1 MAPEAAAKPPGPLAL
16 LQGEGLAWSVG
27 DRFILVDVDVQFAPG
42 SLTVLWGDNGA
53 GKSTL
58 LDLLA
63 GLRAADR
70 GLVRLAGVPV
80 AEIHPADLARRLAR
94 VGHKPGAYLDLTATE
109 NVSLLA
115 ALSGQAP
122 TPEAV
127 TASLDRV
134 GLERSD
140 QHRAVR
146 GFSRG
151 MLQRTALA
159 RLLLTGADVWLLDEP
174 STGLDAA
181 GQALLA
187 GLLDEARGKGAAIV
201 VATHDFSCIP
211 PADQW
216 LRVRRGHVSAEGPG
230 AATLHGG
237 LA

>member
-1 MAPEAAAKPPGPLAL
+1 MAPEAATL
-16 LQGEGLAWSVG
+16 LQGQGLAWSVG
-27 DRFILVDVDVQFAPG
+27 DRFVLVDVDVQFAAG

-70 GLVRLAGVPV
+70 GVVRLAGVPV
-80 AEIHPADLARRLAR
+80 GEIHPADLARRLAR
-94 VGHKPGAYLDLTATE
+94 VGHKPGAYLDLSASE

-115 ALSGQAP
+115 ALSGH
-122 TPEAV
+122 TPSPAEV

-134 GLERSD
+134 GLARSD
-140 QHRAVR
+140 QHRPVR

-159 RLLLTGADVWLLDEP
+159 RLLITGADVWLLDEP

-187 GLLDEARGKGAAIV
+187 GLLDQARAKGAAIV
-201 VATHDFSCIP
+201 VATHDFACIP

-216 LRVRRGHVSAEGPG
+216 LRVRRGHVSSQRPDGPQLAAG
-230 AATLHGG
+230 AP
-237 LA
+237 

>member
-1 MAPEAAAKPPGPLAL
+1 MAANSVAL
-16 LQGEGLAWSVG
+16 LEATDLAWSVG
-27 DRFILVDVDVQFAPG
+27 DRFILVDVQARFAP
-42 SLTVLWGDNGA
+42 STVTVLWGDNGA

-63 GLRAADR
+63 GLRTPDR
-70 GLVRLAGVPV
+70 GEVKLAGVPV
-80 AEIHPADLARRLAR
+80 ADIHPADIARRLAR

-115 ALSGQAP
+115 SLHGTPP
-122 TPEAV
+122 TAAQV
-127 TASLDRV
+127 SASLDRV
-134 GLERSD
+134 GLAKVD

-187 GLLDEARGKGAAIV
+187 GLLGEARSRGAAVV
-201 VATHDFSCIP
+201 VATHDFACIP
-211 PADQW
+211 APNQW
-216 LRVRRGHVSAEGPG
+216 LRVHRGHVSEAQP
-230 AATLHGG
+230 
-237 LA
+237 

>member
-1 MAPEAAAKPPGPLAL
+1 MAPEAAPPPPAPLPL
-16 LQGEGLAWSVG
+16 LHGDGLAWSVG
-27 DRFILVDVDVQFAPG
+27 DRFVLVDVDVRFAAG
-42 SLTVLWGDNGA
+42 TLTVLWGDNGA

-63 GLRAADR
+63 GLRSADR
-70 GLVRLAGVPV
+70 GTVRLAGVPV

-94 VGHKPGAYLDLTATE
+94 VGHKPGAYLDLSATE

-115 ALSGQAP
+115 ALSGEAP
-122 TPEAV
+122 SAAAV

-134 GLERSD
+134 GLARSD

-187 GLLDEARGKGAAIV
+187 GLIDEARAKGAAVV
-201 VATHDFSCIP
+201 VATHDFACVP
-211 PADQW
+211 PPDQW
-216 LRVRRGHVSAEGPG
+216 LRVRRGHVRAEAPALAAQGGP
-230 AATLHGG
+230 A
-237 LA
+237 

>member
-1 MAPEAAAKPPGPLAL
+1 MAASPAAL
-16 LQGEGLAWSVG
+16 LQATDLAWSVG
-27 DRFILVDVDVQFAPG
+27 DRFILVDVQVQFAAG
-42 SLTVLWGDNGA
+42 TLTVLWGDNGA

-63 GLRAADR
+63 GLRTPDR
-70 GLVRLAGVPV
+70 GEVKLAGVAV
-80 AEIHPADLARRLAR
+80 ADIHPADMARRLAR

-109 NVSLLA
+109 NVRLLA
-115 ALSGQAP
+115 SLHGSPPSLAQVS
-122 TPEAV
+122 
-127 TASLDRV
+127 ASLDRV
-134 GLERSD
+134 GLARAD

-187 GLLDEARGKGAAIV
+187 GLLDEVRRNGAAVV
-201 VATHDFSCIP
+201 VATHDFACIP
-211 PADQW
+211 RPDQW
-216 LRVRRGHVSAEGPG
+216 LQVRRGHVSEARP
-230 AATLHGG
+230 
-237 LA
+237 

>member
-1 MAPEAAAKPPGPLAL
+1 MPPEAAHQPPAPL

-27 DRFILVDVDVQFAPG
+27 DRFVLVDVSVQFAPG

-63 GLRAADR
+63 GLRRADR
-70 GLVRLAGVPV
+70 GEVRLAGVPLDD
-80 AEIHPADLARRLAR
+80 IHPADLARRLAR
-94 VGHKPGAYLDLTATE
+94 VGHKPGAYLDLSATE

-115 ALSGQAP
+115 ALSGHAP
-122 TPEAV
+122 APEAIA
-127 TASLDRV
+127 ASLDRV
-134 GLERSD
+134 GLARND
-140 QHRAVR
+140 QHRPVR

-187 GLLDEARGKGAAIV
+187 GLLDEARGKGVAIA
-201 VATHDFSCIP
+201 VATHDFACIP
-211 PADQW
+211 PPDQW
-216 LRVRRGHVSAEGPG
+216 LRVRRGHVSAAQPSFAASGGP
-230 AATLHGG
+230 A
-237 LA
+237 

>member
-1 MAPEAAAKPPGPLAL
+1 MAVKPAPL
-16 LQGEGLAWSVG
+16 LQATDLAWSTG
-27 DRFILVDVDVQFAPG
+27 DRFILVDVQAQFAAG
-42 SLTVLWGDNGA
+42 SLTVLWGDNGS

-63 GLRAADR
+63 GLRVPDR
-70 GLVRLAGVPV
+70 GQVQLAGVPV
-80 AEIHPADLARRLAR
+80 ADIHPADMARRLAR

-109 NVSLLA
+109 NVQLLA
-115 ALSGQAP
+115 ALNGAP
-122 TPEAV
+122 PTRARV

-134 GLERSD
+134 GLAPSD

-187 GLLDEARGKGAAIV
+187 GLLDEARSKGAAIA
-201 VATHDFSCIP
+201 VATHDFACIP
-211 PADQW
+211 RPDQW
-216 LRVRRGHVSAEGPG
+216 LRVQRGHVSEARP
-230 AATLHGG
+230 
-237 LA
+237 

>member
-1 MAPEAAAKPPGPLAL
+1 MGLSSAAL
-16 LQGEGLAWSVG
+16 LQATDLAWSVG
-27 DRFILVDVDVQFAPG
+27 DRFILVDVQAQFAAS
-42 SLTVLWGDNGA
+42 SLTVLWGDNGT

-63 GLRAADR
+63 GLRTPAR
-70 GLVRLAGVPV
+70 GEVQLAGVAV
-80 AEIHPADLARRLAR
+80 ADIHPADLARRLAR

-115 ALSGQAP
+115 SLHGRPP
-122 TPEAV
+122 TPAQV
-127 TASLDRV
+127 AASLDRV
-134 GLERSD
+134 GLAKLD

-181 GQALLA
+181 GQALLS
-187 GLLDEARGKGAAIV
+187 GLLTEARANGAAVV
-201 VATHDFSCIP
+201 VATHDFACVP
-211 PADQW
+211 EPDQW
-216 LRVRRGHVSAEGPG
+216 LRVQRGHVNEARP
-230 AATLHGG
+230 
-237 LA
+237 